1 MVVPQ
6 AAPVVGLK
14 STERKMPSPPL
25 RVPTFSDT
33 TSMHEPVVLR
43 TKIPA
48 MPFAFVVTSTKLR
61 SLLVFAPWPLVSY
74 GGITRASGPIVGTE
88 PWNA

>member
-1 MVVPQ
+1 
-6 AAPVVGLK
+6 
-14 STERKMPSPPL
+14 MPSPPL

-48 MPFAFVVTSTKLR
+48 MPFAFVVMSTKFR
-61 SLLVFAPWPLVSY
+61 SSLVFAVLWPRVSY
-74 GGITRASGPIVGTE
+74 GGIRRASGPIVGTE
-88 PWNA
+88 PWKA